1 MGTLRPCEGEQEE
14 GLFEKLD
21 ELMME
26 GSQELRESEGKR
38 ECMWERHRHT
48 QRVEEVEKHTE

>member
-26 GSQELRESEGKR
+26 GSQELRERGK
-38 ECMWERHRHT
+38 ERAYVGKT
-48 QRVEEVEKHTE
+48 